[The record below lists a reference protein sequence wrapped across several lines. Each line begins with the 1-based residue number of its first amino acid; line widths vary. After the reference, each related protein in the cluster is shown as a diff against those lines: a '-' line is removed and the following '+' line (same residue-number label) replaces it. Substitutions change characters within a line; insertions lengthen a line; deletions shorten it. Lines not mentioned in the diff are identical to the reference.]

1 MESVLDGLR
10 SGLIYQHIQFNSVT
24 LHFASKHP
32 SEMVGVFLYTSMKSF
47 IQFLESKNF
56 MESSDSILDGLVKK
70 VKEEYDDTSMLILAD
85 YLERI
90 GRVEDSQTIRNNVES
105 KEELPQVFIAQVL
118 GEKLPRMSKNHL
130 YYEMVNFLTQTMRRM
145 HGEVDEFSIEAAIKW
160 FACDHYNG
168 SGSDL
173 YSICSTS
180 EYNPGRRVNSIED
193 EDETTQEL
201 YHSLRKKYVDT
212 HKYTYNI
219 EDLDSD

>member
-1 MESVLDGLR
+1 MMD
-10 SGLIYQHIQFNSVT
+10 
-24 LHFASKHP
+24 
-32 SEMVGVFLYTSMKSF
+32 VFLYTSMKSF

-56 MESSDSILDGLVKK
+56 MESSDFILDGLVEK
-70 VKEEYDDTSMLILAD
+70 VKEGYDDTSMLILAD

-90 GRVEDSQTIRNNVES
+90 GRVKDSQTIRDNVES
-105 KEELPQVFIAQVL
+105 KEESPQVFIAQVL
-118 GEKLPRMSKNHL
+118 GETLPKMSKNHL

-160 FACDHYNG
+160 FACDYHDG

-173 YSICSTS
+173 YSVCSTS
-180 EYNPGRRVNSIED
+180 EYRPGRLTNSIED
-193 EDETTQEL
+193 EDETIQEL
-201 YHSLRKKYVDT
+201 YHSLRKKYIDT

>member
-1 MESVLDGLR
+1 MMS
-10 SGLIYQHIQFNSVT
+10 
-24 LHFASKHP
+24 
-32 SEMVGVFLYTSMKSF
+32 VFLYTSMKSF

-56 MESSDSILDGLVKK
+56 MESSDFILDGLVKK

-90 GRVEDSQTIRNNVES
+90 GRVEDSQTIRDNVES
-105 KEELPQVFIAQVL
+105 KEEPPQVFIAQVL
-118 GEKLPRMSKNHL
+118 GETLPRPRMSKNHL
-130 YYEMVNFLTQTMRRM
+130 YYEMHSFLTQVMRRM
-145 HGEVDEFSIEAAIKW
+145 HGEVDDFSIEAAIKW
-160 FACDHYNG
+160 FACDHYDG

-180 EYNPGRRVNSIED
+180 EYKPGRLTHSIED
-193 EDETTQEL
+193 EDETIQEL
-201 YHSLRKKYVDT
+201 YQSLRKKYVDT